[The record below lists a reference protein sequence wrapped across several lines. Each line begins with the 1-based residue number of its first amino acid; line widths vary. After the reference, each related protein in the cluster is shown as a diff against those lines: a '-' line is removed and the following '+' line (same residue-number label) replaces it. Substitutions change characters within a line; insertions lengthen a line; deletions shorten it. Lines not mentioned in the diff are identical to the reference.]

1 MRNDIPKTH
10 NVLSA
15 QRYSFYV
22 ETFQGVL
29 CWSQYRPC
37 RNNHCEPLNR
47 ERKWTNGESE
57 QSHTVSI
64 GKNVSSC
71 TIKYTSKVQKAIN
84 VHVRSSTNFT
94 PFEIMF
100 GVKMRNKNETD
111 LIEILQDKLLAGLQN
126 ERNQM
131 RMQAKV
137 QIGMAQENYKRNYDR
152 RRRGHLGYQLSDLVA
167 IKVT

>member
-1 MRNDIPKTH
+1 
-10 NVLSA
+10 
-15 QRYSFYV
+15 
-22 ETFQGVL
+22 
-29 CWSQYRPC
+29 
-37 RNNHCEPLNR
+37 
-47 ERKWTNGESE
+47 
-57 QSHTVSI
+57 
-64 GKNVSSC
+64 
-71 TIKYTSKVQKAIN
+71 
-84 VHVRSSTNFT
+84 
-94 PFEIMF
+94 MF

-167 IKVT
+167 IKVTQFVNSSKLGSKYIGPYEVIKLKRNGKYDVRKVADFQGPIQTSTSADYMKLWRYFEEEDDDDPEDSSEADEEQDGRV